1 MISRKEAPKESVADQ
16 QASQHPALE
25 PSAHQSVVDR
35 PMDRVPHEILTLIFQ
50 FCVASENGLPN
61 QFFHNTAKSPWLL
74 TRVCGKWRELACKT
88 PSLWTTIRISV
99 DALEESGRSTAD
111 VSDLLRSYLQRSY
124 PQLLSVSVMSEDSF
138 PAHILNPIVE
148 TCKRWHFLFLFA
160 HPDDF
165 PRFAVIRGRLPF
177 LQSLQVI
184 PTRLGDPANPPPTM
198 FEIAPRLTTL
208 MLGGHALDLNF
219 ALPWK
224 QIRSFEANYIDPAD
238 VLRLLPHMPGLVNL
252 KLGREPPEHTPGP
265 TQGIMITLASLRAL
279 TLNVSD
285 GQRSPDHPGDLL
297 DHLTLPALSDLEVEC
312 DVEESI
318 ESMRRLVERSDCRID
333 TLTLVVTFKV
343 RGNLLGLFRLTP
355 HLRRLTLFDGTT
367 MTAPSLLDAL
377 VVRPEDPGSALL
389 PKMEHITLLAST
401 PLPEEDVLRWLDAF
415 ESRVNPPQPL
425 DEDGEADE
433 ARRVHS
439 LRGILMGCT
448 SGENIVDNRVCLD
461 RFHGIMAAGV
471 SVDLWRADPLSARG
485 EGPRVTQMGE
495 RRAVEAKSAN
505 ESLFDSQRAARC
517 EILLRPIKEFRH
529 MEWGGYVCLLGL
541 CRFSLNM

>member
-1 MISRKEAPKESVADQ
+1 MITRKESPKESVADQ

-50 FCVASENGLPN
+50 FCVARETALPN

-88 PSLWTTIRISV
+88 PSLWKIIRISV

-138 PAHILNPIVE
+138 PAHILDPIVE
-148 TCKRWHFLFLFA
+148 TCERWYFLFLFA

-165 PRFAVIRGRLPF
+165 PGFAVIRGRIPF

-184 PTRLGDPANPPPTM
+184 PTRLGDPANTPPAM

-238 VLRLLPHMPGLVNL
+238 VLRFLPRMPGLINL
-252 KLGREPPEHTPGP
+252 KLGRERPEHTPGP
-265 TQGIMITLASLRAL
+265 TQGIMITLPYLRVL
-279 TLNVSD
+279 TLNVFD
-285 GQRSPDHPGDLL
+285 GECSPGHPGDLL
-297 DHLTLPALSDLEVEC
+297 DHLTLPALNDLEVEC
-312 DVEESI
+312 EVEESI
-318 ESMRRLVERSDCRID
+318 EAIRRLIERSDCRIES
-333 TLTLVVTFKV
+333 LTLVVTFKC

-355 HLRRLTLFDGTT
+355 HLQQLTLFDGTS
-367 MTAPSLLDAL
+367 MTEPRLLDAL
-377 VVRPEDPGSALL
+377 VVRPEDPGSVLL
-389 PKMEHITLLAST
+389 PKMHHITLLAST
-401 PLPEEDVLRWLDAF
+401 PLPEEDVLRWLDAL
-415 ESRVNPPQPL
+415 ESRVNPPQPV
-425 DEDGEADE
+425 DEDGEVDE
-433 ARRVHS
+433 NRRVQS

-448 SGENIVDNRVCLD
+448 SGENIVDNKVCVD
-461 RFHGIMAAGV
+461 RFNGIMAAGV
-471 SVDLWRADPLSARG
+471 SVDLWRADPLSVRG
-485 EGPRVTQMGE
+485 RGPGVTQKG
-495 RRAVEAKSAN
+495 RDAK
-505 ESLFDSQRAARC
+505 QR
-517 EILLRPIKEFRH
+517 LLRFGKCCSLQGRLSRSIKESRC
-529 MEWGGYVCLLGL
+529 MD
-541 CRFSLNM
+541 